1 MVWILSAK
9 GLILDA
15 TSFVRIISAIIFII
29 SDGKIKTRIFYITR
43 IQSEREKVVNWKMR
57 NLNLKIY
64 QALRYFEFSATI
76 KGISLSLKSYKSHSI
91 EVILVGWVHNHTSTT
106 IWGDLNEVPRGTAQM
121 RAPIII
127 IFLYWDAHTVEPP
140 FRVPCWHRLRS
151 YVEAI

>member
-1 MVWILSAK
+1 MYHWSVPPHKMVWILSAK

-76 KGISLSLKSYKSHSI
+76 KGISLSFKSYKSHSI
-91 EVILVGWVHNHTSTT
+91 EVILVG
-106 IWGDLNEVPRGTAQM
+106 
-121 RAPIII
+121 
-127 IFLYWDAHTVEPP
+127 
-140 FRVPCWHRLRS
+140 
-151 YVEAI
+151 

>member
-1 MVWILSAK
+1 M
-9 GLILDA
+9 DA

-76 KGISLSLKSYKSHSI
+76 KVL
-91 EVILVGWVHNHTSTT
+91 
-106 IWGDLNEVPRGTAQM
+106 
-121 RAPIII
+121 
-127 IFLYWDAHTVEPP
+127 
-140 FRVPCWHRLRS
+140 
-151 YVEAI
+151 